1 MTLLALAPA
10 HDETPDTVEFDAPAR
25 RDEGGCTPFLDQHR
39 SSAGCPDRQAI
50 AIEHWDLPLGAG
62 DMDAPGAAT
71 GRGERTAGA
80 IEPWQL
86 RLVAHAPGGEAV
98 ADDLDGASGGC
109 AIARSVDGGKGL
121 LDLGHVADVRRDG
134 HGELERLADIT
145 HVEACREALAV
156 RTKPVGGEFGGAVAH

>member
-10 HDETPDTVEFDAPAR
+10 QDETTDTVEFDAPAR
-25 RDEGGCTPFLDQHR
+25 RDEGGCTAFLDQHR
-39 SSAGCPDRQAI
+39 SGVGFADRQAI

-62 DMDAPGAAT
+62 DIEAPAAAS
-71 GRGERTAGA
+71 GRGEGVAAA

-98 ADDLDGASGGC
+98 ADDLDGASGGR
-109 AIARSVDGGKGL
+109 AIARGVDGGKGL
-121 LDLGHVADVRRDG
+121 LDLGHAADVRRDG

-156 RTKPVGGEFGGAVAH
+156 RAKPIGGEFGGAVAH